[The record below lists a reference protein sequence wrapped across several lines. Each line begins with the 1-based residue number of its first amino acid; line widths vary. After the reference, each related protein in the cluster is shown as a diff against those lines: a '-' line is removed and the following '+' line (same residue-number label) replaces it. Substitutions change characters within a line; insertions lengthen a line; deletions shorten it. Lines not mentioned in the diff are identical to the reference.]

1 MPKEKPWLSSKEQ
14 VAQLKQKG
22 VSFQLMSEADAQS
35 YLSENNT
42 YFRIRSYRTNF
53 AKHASGAKEG
63 LYINLDAFRTSQ
75 FLVDISCI
83 FFFVPRRV
91 VEDHL
96 YVLVFL

>member
-42 YFRIRSYRTNF
+42 
-53 AKHASGAKEG
+53 
-63 LYINLDAFRTSQ
+63 
-75 FLVDISCI
+75 
-83 FFFVPRRV
+83 
-91 VEDHL
+91 
-96 YVLVFL
+96 